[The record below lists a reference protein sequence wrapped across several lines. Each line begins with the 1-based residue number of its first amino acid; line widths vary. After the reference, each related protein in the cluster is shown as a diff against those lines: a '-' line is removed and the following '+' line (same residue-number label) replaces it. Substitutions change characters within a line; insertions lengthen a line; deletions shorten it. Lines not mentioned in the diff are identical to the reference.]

1 MSLRTR
7 SLSFRT
13 AAWLRRNSWCKE
25 QQLFSAETTSFTHMS
40 LGGTVGVKNSSCFQQ
55 EQLASLVCPSG
66 QGHCPLEQQLGLGGT
81 VVVKNSCC
89 FQQEQPAS
97 LICPLGQGHCPL
109 EQQLGLGGTV
119 GVKNSCCFQ
128 QEQPA
133 SPSCRSGT
141 GVSLRMT

>member
-1 MSLRTR
+1 MS
-7 SLSFRT
+7 
-13 AAWLRRNSWCKE
+13 
-25 QQLFSAETTSFTHMS
+25 
-40 LGGTVGVKNSSCFQQ
+40 KNN
-55 EQLASLVCPSG
+55 G
-66 QGHCPLEQQLGLGGT
+66 
-81 VVVKNSCC
+81 C

-109 EQQLGLGGTV
+109 EQQLGLRGTVGVKIRGCFQQEQLAGFTHMSLRTRSLSLEQQLGLGGTV
-119 GVKNSCCFQ
+119 GVKNSSCFQ